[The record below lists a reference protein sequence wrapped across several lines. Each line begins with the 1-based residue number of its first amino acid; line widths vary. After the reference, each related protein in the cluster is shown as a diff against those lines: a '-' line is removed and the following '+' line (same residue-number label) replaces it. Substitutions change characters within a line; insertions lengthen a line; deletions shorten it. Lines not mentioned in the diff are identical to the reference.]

1 MLAPVA
7 GRNVEFVENAGLR
20 LTNLAPED
28 AGVYSVHVNVNRHGS
43 IPTES
48 QNVTLLVSDP
58 PVAVDGRLHAQL
70 LPNAVYEESSHRR
83 SATRSATVHVDGL
96 EVRLLLLEAG
106 QQALREDNLMLTQ
119 KVLNLTGEVTGLRN
133 ENAHLTQQNTDLTTQ
148 VHNLTEWR
156 NILASCLTLSKL
168 NAASGVYTVHIGT
181 SDVPVYCDQDTDS
194 GGWTEYEDGF
204 GDVHGEYW
212 L

>member
-48 QNVTLLVSDP
+48 QNVTLLVS
-58 PVAVDGRLHAQL
+58 
-70 LPNAVYEESSHRR
+70 
-83 SATRSATVHVDGL
+83 VHVDGL

-119 KVLNLTGEVTGLRN
+119 KVLNLTGEVIQRRVDGSVDFYR
-133 ENAHLTQQNTDLTTQ
+133 
-148 VHNLTEWR
+148 
-156 NILASCLTLSKL
+156 
-168 NAASGVYTVHIGT
+168 
-181 SDVPVYCDQDTDS
+181 
-194 GGWTEYEDGF
+194 GWQEYEDGF

-212 L
+212 LEHSCILRVDLEAFDGDTAYAVYSHFNISGPEDNYRLHVSDYNGTAGK

>member
-48 QNVTLLVSDP
+48 QNVTLLVS
-58 PVAVDGRLHAQL
+58 
-70 LPNAVYEESSHRR
+70 
-83 SATRSATVHVDGL
+83 VHVDGL

-119 KVLNLTGEVTGLRN
+119 KVLNLTGEVT
-133 ENAHLTQQNTDLTTQ
+133 
-148 VHNLTEWR
+148 
-156 NILASCLTLSKL
+156 ASCLTLSKL
-168 NAASGVYTVHIGT
+168 NAASGVYTVHIEHSCILRVDLEAFDGDTAYAVYSHFNISGPEDNYRLHVSDYNGT
-181 SDVPVYCDQDTDS
+181 A
-194 GGWTEYEDGF
+194 GK
-204 GDVHGEYW
+204 
-212 L
+212 